1 MEKQKKSLAV
11 KIILGVVALIVCSIV
26 GLSIWLFRPLKE
38 VPPGE
43 LLPETTFSF
52 FSLSLNIHDPFL
64 SELMTM
70 AKEQIVDTDNS
81 KIKKRLVNRA
91 FSWALPRQVVGIV
104 ILEDGTDEPELLF
117 VTSMGKIVRL
127 AKLFNRF
134 FDRALFQGEKV
145 EKVRVGGHTFKSVV
159 KTAEERSPS
168 AYSIIA
174 NNIVIGTTLS
184 SVQASYKRY
193 YENES
198 VDPYCK
204 YLSGVLFQASAQ
216 KDVFLYV
223 DNNDGKL
230 SRVIQKKEEEYAF
243 AAFPSVDSVTT
254 IDGYIGL
261 LPESVEG
268 TLKFYCKDTGR
279 IDDVRSDVKF
289 IYGAMRRK
297 FRASDIKLKGDIQIE
312 DNNVKFSFHI
322 PGIMEIISGKFI
334 FSGGDE

>member
-1 MEKQKKSLAV
+1 MKKM
-11 KIILGVVALIVCSIV
+11 
-26 GLSIWLFRPLKE
+26 
-38 VPPGE
+38 PPGE

-52 FSLSLNIHDPFL
+52 FSFSLNINDPFL
-64 SELMTM
+64 TEVMTM
-70 AKEQIVDTDNS
+70 AKKQFVDTDSS

-91 FSWALPRQVVGIV
+91 ISSALPRQVVGVV

-117 VTSMGKIVRL
+117 IASMGKIVRL
-127 AKLFNRF
+127 AKLFDRF
-134 FDRALFQGEKV
+134 FDRALFPGEKV
-145 EKVRVGGHTFKSVV
+145 EKVRAGGHTFKSTV
-159 KTAEERSPS
+159 KTTEEMSPS

-193 YENES
+193 NENES
-198 VDPYCK
+198 VDPYYK
-204 YLSGVLFQASAQ
+204 YLSGVLLQASAQ
-216 KDVFLYV
+216 KDIFLYV
-223 DNNDGKL
+223 DNNYRKL
-230 SRVIQKKEEEYAF
+230 SRVIQKVEEEYAF

-268 TLKFYCKDTGR
+268 TILFYCKDTDR
-279 IDDVRSDVKF
+279 IDDVHSDVKF

-297 FRASDIKLKGDIQIE
+297 FRASDIELQGDVQIGK
-312 DNNVKFSFHI
+312 NNVKFSFKI
-322 PGIMEIISGKFI
+322 PDIMEIISSKFI